1 MKQKIM
7 KLTQKQL
14 AQIYKNQCN
23 TDSTPTEFIIT
34 IMLDGVE
41 YMNVL
46 FVRTIIKDYEKQ
58 IKELEEKLKRYE
70 KCEQFQFFGEYVD
83 FVNSKTK

>member
-1 MKQKIM
+1 M

-23 TDSTPTEFIIT
+23 TDSTPTEFEIT

>member
-23 TDSTPTEFIIT
+23 TDSTPTEFEIT
-34 IMLDGVE
+34 RVLDGVE

-58 IKELEEKLKRYE
+58 IKELEEKLKRHE
-70 KCEQFQFFGEYVD
+70 KCEQF
-83 FVNSKTK
+83 